1 MACFNHKTLG
11 EEELACQLERAA
23 SAVPNIIKV
32 KLKHNEDERERSLD
46 DIYMNLP
53 VVSRDERE
61 LTRYPDKKDDH
72 IVKIETKDVQSKIMK
87 KQKEKGV
94 SIECQR
100 LNKNKVLEK
109 INVEVSP
116 EVFEALQEM
125 NPNITIKKNTS
136 KSWRVLELDSAYFYL
151 EKSMQEV
158 KSAIEWLKNWKSCHR
173 YRFSRTKVTSL

>member
-1 MACFNHKTLG
+1 MG
-11 EEELACQLERAA
+11 EEELACQLETAA
-23 SAVPNIIKV
+23 SAVPNVIKV
-32 KLKHNEDERERSLD
+32 KLNHNEDERERSLD

-61 LTRYPDKKDDH
+61 VLGYQEKKDH
-72 IVKIETKDVQSKIMK
+72 HVVKIETKEVQSNPKIVK
-87 KQKEKGV
+87 KKEKGV

-116 EVFEALQEM
+116 EVFEALQVM

-136 KSWRVLELDSAYFYL
+136 KSWRVLELDSADFYL

-158 KSAIEWLKNWKSCHR
+158 KSAIQWLKNWKSCHR